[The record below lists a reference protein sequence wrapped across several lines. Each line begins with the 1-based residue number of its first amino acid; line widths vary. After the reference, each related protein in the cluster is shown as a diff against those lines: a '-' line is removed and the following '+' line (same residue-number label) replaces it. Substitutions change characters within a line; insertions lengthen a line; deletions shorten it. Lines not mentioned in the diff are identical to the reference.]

1 MDTQVTTSN
10 TPFTGWQ
17 GHGLLLL
24 IVFFVAL
31 IFSHYGHALA
41 TKPLVVPEQL
51 QSYSAK
57 YLAFRNGSEIG
68 FANLDLKAMDN
79 HQYQLRFSSDAS
91 LFLIYDKRREVSVFS
106 LYNQQLLPI
115 SYRFEKRSNF
125 KDETMNLRFNRETDQ
140 IVLNQETHLPWQQ
153 ELDHQLYRL
162 AAQWRLQAGQESFAF
177 DLINYRG
184 QPKHYQFKVEGQEE
198 LTLPFGKLQAIKL
211 KTIRQSKKR
220 TTYSWF
226 APELDYL
233 LVRIR
238 QFKNGKEQGDIQL
251 SEYQVQK

>member
-1 MDTQVTTSN
+1 MDTQLTASN
-10 TPFTGWQ
+10 APFTGWQ
-17 GHGLLLL
+17 RHGLLLL
-24 IVFFVAL
+24 ISFFIGLV
-31 IFSHYGHALA
+31 FSHHGHALA
-41 TKPLVVPEQL
+41 TKPLVVPQQL
-51 QSYSAK
+51 QPYSAK

-68 FANLDLKAMDN
+68 FANMDLKAMDN

-106 LYNQQLLPI
+106 LQNQQLLPI
-115 SYRFEKRSNF
+115 SYRFEKQSNF
-125 KDETMNLRFNRETDQ
+125 KDEKMNLLFNREKHQ
-140 IVLNQETHLPWQQ
+140 IVLNRETILSWQQ

-162 AAQWRLQAGQESFAF
+162 AAQWRLQAGEASFAF

-184 QPKHYQFKVEGQEE
+184 QPKHYQFKVEGLEE

-220 TTYSWF
+220 VTYTWF

-238 QFKNGKEQGDIQL
+238 QFKNGNEQGDIQL